1 MPTMARPRDL
11 DQQHLIVAR
20 AVFHSRTANFIHRDV
35 KTAVTY
41 ALRRGSSRMALPL
54 EIAATS

>member
-1 MPTMARPRDL
+1 MARPRDS